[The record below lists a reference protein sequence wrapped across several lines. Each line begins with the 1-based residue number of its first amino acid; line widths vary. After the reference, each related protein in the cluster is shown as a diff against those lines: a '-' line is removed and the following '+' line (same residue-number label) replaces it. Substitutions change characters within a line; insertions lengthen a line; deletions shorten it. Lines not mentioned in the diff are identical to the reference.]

1 MTARWRVR
9 RWAEMTTGER
19 TQLLDRSL
27 AACSIRALAGMR
39 EGGLALARHEGFLR
53 TPQVSRH
60 VGSRRRP

>member
-1 MTARWRVR
+1 
-9 RWAEMTTGER
+9 MTTGER

-27 AACSIRALAGMR
+27 AACSICALACMR

-53 TPQVSRH
+53 TPQVSRQ